1 MKFLEIERHR
11 DVFMAPLKG
20 TSRTTLASF
29 EYMNRLMSE
38 GRSWTRRV
46 MERLFL
52 TKVRVRLFGVR
63 IHHAYVGV
71 GFMLSIFLQQL
82 SSIYGFIL
90 LALGTFMVVHD
101 LICHLIYR
109 RLAERVRMFEEMLTH
124 QREQLSNPSS
134 K

>member
-1 MKFLEIERHR
+1 
-11 DVFMAPLKG
+11 
-20 TSRTTLASF
+20 
-29 EYMNRLMSE
+29 MNRLVSE

-52 TKVRVRLFGVR
+52 TKVRVHLFGVR

-71 GFMLSIFLQQL
+71 GFMLPVFLQLL
-82 SSIYGFIL
+82 SNIYGFIL
-90 LALGTFMVVHD
+90 LALGAFMLVHD
-101 LICHLIYR
+101 LICHLTYR